1 MRNESLCK
9 KGRRLRRI
17 TTLLFRLRGL
27 GKKQKGK
34 ERYVTTSHGAIRVLE
49 YGFEDAKVT
58 PLYVDMHGGGFVL
71 MDASSDEEINLY
83 LHEKTGVKIIS
94 IDYPKAP
101 DAPFPAALEAVYEV
115 VLFYKN
121 SATELGIDASH
132 IGIGGHSAGANLA
145 TVTCMR
151 AKEKDNL
158 HLCFQIL
165 DYPPLDL
172 YTDPFVKPMPKGAI
186 SPKMALTFNTCYASP
201 EQAQNPFVS
210 PVFASVEMLKGLPP
224 ALIIVAGLDSLHDE
238 GIRYAEMLKEADA
251 KVELHDFERAA
262 HGFTLTSGED
272 TQKAL
277 ELMAGYIRKNFSS
290 MEK

>member
-9 KGRRLRRI
+9 KGRRLQRI
-17 TTLLFRLRGL
+17 TALFFRLRGL
-27 GKKQKGK
+27 GRKRKGK
-34 ERYVTTSHGAIRVLE
+34 ERYVTTSRGAVRILE

-71 MDASSDEEINLY
+71 MDADSDEEINLY

-151 AKEKDNL
+151 AKEKDDL

-172 YTDPFVKPMPKGAI
+172 YTDPFVKPLPKGAI
-186 SPKMALTFNTCYASP
+186 PPKLALTFNTCYVPP
-201 EQAQNPFVS
+201 ELARDPFAS
-210 PVFASVEMLKGLPP
+210 PVFASLEMLKGSPP

-238 GIRYAEMLKEADA
+238 GIRYAEMLKEAGVE
-251 KVELHDFERAA
+251 VELYDFERAA
-262 HGFTLTSGED
+262 HGFTLNSGED
-272 TQKAL
+272 TRKAL
-277 ELMAGYIRKNFSS
+277 ELMAGFIK
-290 MEK
+290 KHL

>member
-9 KGRRLRRI
+9 KGRRLQRI
-17 TTLLFRLRGL
+17 TALFFRLRGL
-27 GKKQKGK
+27 GRKRKGK
-34 ERYVTTSHGAIRVLE
+34 ERYVTTSRGAVRVLE

-71 MDASSDEEINLY
+71 MDADSDEEINLY

-151 AKEKDNL
+151 AREMDDL

-172 YTDPFVKPMPKGAI
+172 YTDPFVKPLPKGAI
-186 SPKMALTFNTCYASP
+186 PPKLALTFNTCYVPP
-201 EQAQNPFVS
+201 EQARDPFAS
-210 PVFASVEMLKGLPP
+210 PVFASLEMLKGSPP

-238 GIRYAEMLKEADA
+238 GIRYAEMLKEAGVE
-251 KVELHDFERAA
+251 VELHDFERAA
-262 HGFTLTSGED
+262 HGFTLNSGED
-272 TQKAL
+272 TRKAL
-277 ELMAGYIRKNFSS
+277 ELMAGFIK
-290 MEK
+290 KHL